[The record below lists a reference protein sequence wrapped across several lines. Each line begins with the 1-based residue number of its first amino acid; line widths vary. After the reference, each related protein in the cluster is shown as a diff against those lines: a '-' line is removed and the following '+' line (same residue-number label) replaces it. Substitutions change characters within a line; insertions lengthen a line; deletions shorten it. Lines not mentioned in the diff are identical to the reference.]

1 MFSGIVGGTC
11 PVRSLE
17 QSRNA
22 YSLTLDLGHFKDD
35 LEIGASVAVNGV
47 CLTAVAIGSTSVSF
61 DVVAATI
68 STTNLGSLEVGSH
81 VNVER
86 SLRVGDEIGGHILSG
101 HICGTVQV
109 VELNTEP
116 HNRGMSFLIL
126 PDWTRY
132 FVPKGFIA
140 LNGVSLTLAEIDQES
155 RIGHVNL
162 IPETLRQTNLGEVEV
177 GDKLNLEVDP
187 MTQMIVQTVDS
198 YLQNHL

>member
-1 MFSGIVGGTC
+1 MFSGIVGGRC
-11 PVRSLE
+11 PVRALE
-17 QSRNA
+17 QSSNA
-22 YSLTLDLGHFKDD
+22 YSLTLDLGNFTSD
-35 LEIGASVAVNGV
+35 LEIGASVAINGV
-47 CLTAVAIGSTSVSF
+47 CLTAVAIGATLVSF
-61 DVVAATI
+61 DIVAATF

-86 SLRVGDEIGGHILSG
+86 SLRVGDEIGGHMLSG

-116 HNRGMSFLIL
+116 HHRGMSFLIP
-126 PDWTRY
+126 PDWARY
-132 FVPKGFIA
+132 LVPKGFIA
-140 LNGVSLTLAEIDQES
+140 LNGVSLTLSEIDQES

-187 MTQMIVQTVDS
+187 MTQTIVQTVDA
-198 YLQNHL
+198 YLKNHR